1 MLTWFGRAIWWLGVA
16 IVDGGDY
23 GCAKVFIVM
32 EVVVAVV
39 VAYYSGYIIL
49 LCIIYIILIY

>member
-1 MLTWFGRAIWWLGVA
+1 MLTWLGRTIWWLGVA
-16 IVDGGDY
+16 IVDGSDH

-32 EVVVAVV
+32 KMVVAVV
-39 VAYYSGYIIL
+39 IIYCSVYIIL